1 MNQLRF
7 FGRLLRVYIGRLCRN
22 RALLVILLVLCL
34 CLPLCVSPAA
44 DQIFSRGVDFSGIT
58 LAVTAP
64 EGDSIPTLLEELLGS
79 MQDVRQYCQVQ
90 AMDYQEA
97 LDSLRLGKVNA
108 ILSLPEGFVSGVMY
122 GENPDV
128 DLIVAADRPLESLLT
143 LWVGQSAADL
153 LSAVQYG
160 IYQVLDIYQVQ
171 PPEGL
176 SYNQVV
182 EQINLRYISW
192 TLNRQE
198 MFRVESISVTGALP
212 IGLHYALSILCF
224 LNLAIAPFF
233 YRLFDGPWLASQR
246 RLLSVGK
253 RPAICCFSALVVCWA
268 VQSCVLF
275 VGSLLIC
282 KGSVWICLLS
292 ALLCGMFCAGFTG
305 LCCLIAPE
313 LGSCGVL
320 TSMSALVFL
329 FVSGGILPPVML
341 PQQIRQLSLWS
352 PISWMRNLQAFSADY
367 GEVFKEML
375 LIIGTAAIFC
385 ILCFLLYR
393 RRFFRKEAGL

>member
-1 MNQLRF
+1 MNQMRF
-7 FGRLLRVYIGRLCRN
+7 FGRLLRIYAGRLCRN

-34 CLPLCVSPAA
+34 CLPLCVAPAA
-44 DQIFSRGVDFSGIT
+44 DQIFSQGVDFSGIT

-64 EGDSIPTLLEELLGS
+64 DGDPIPALLEELLGS

-108 ILSLPEGFVSGVMY
+108 VLALPEGFISGVMY
-122 GENPDV
+122 GDNPDV

-143 LWVGQSAADL
+143 LWVGQSATDL

-198 MFRVESISVTGALP
+198 MFRVESIAVTGALP

-224 LNLAIAPFF
+224 LTLTIAPFF
-233 YRLFDGPWLASQR
+233 YCLFDSSWVASQR
-246 RLLSVGK
+246 RLLSIGK
-253 RPAICCFSALVVCWA
+253 RPAVCCFSALIVCWA

-275 VGSLLIC
+275 VGALLIC
-282 KGSVWICLLS
+282 KGSVWICFLS
-292 ALLCGMFCAGFTG
+292 AILCGMFCAGFTG

-320 TSMSALVFL
+320 TSISALVFL
-329 FVSGGILPPVML
+329 FVAGGILPPVML
-341 PQQIRQLSLWS
+341 PQQIRQLSTWS
-352 PISWMRNLQAFSADY
+352 PVSWMRTLLARPAGY
-367 GEVFKEML
+367 EVFIAETL
-375 LIIGTAAIFC
+375 LLLGLTVLLTV
-385 ILCFLLYR
+385 LCFVFYR